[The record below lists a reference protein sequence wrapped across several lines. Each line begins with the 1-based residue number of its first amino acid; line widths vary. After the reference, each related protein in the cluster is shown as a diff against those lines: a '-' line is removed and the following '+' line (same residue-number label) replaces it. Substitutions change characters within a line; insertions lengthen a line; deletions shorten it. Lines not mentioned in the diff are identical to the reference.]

1 MELVIMGKKNKKKNI
16 EPEQVVSYRTKED
29 IFEEHFKY
37 LLYKKRPA
45 ETSKDFENLSGY
57 NFLWWGV
64 DRHGYIFNVFNVGSG
79 AIPKVVVN
87 NIDVQNLADFY
98 FNNFLEFSTSENIKV
113 DKSDYFYDDIGESEI
128 LLARK
133 GIFSF
138 ITNIGS
144 FDPVGR
150 KEFEKYPYWHKK
162 LVAPLVPIKLNY
174 LDDRIQQLMSLF
186 IFDVDVKNNKF
197 IELGYDSKTYKNNL
211 FKRNFPKEWGWRL
224 TIMKSSETIL
234 KEHSGI

>member
-1 MELVIMGKKNKKKNI
+1 MGKKKNKKNKESEKVI
-16 EPEQVVSYRTKED
+16 SIRTAED
-29 IFEEHFKY
+29 IFEENFKY
-37 LLYKKRPA
+37 FLYKKSSS
-45 ETSKDFENLSGY
+45 EMSKDFENLSGY
-57 NFLWWGV
+57 NVHWWGV
-64 DRHGYIFNVFNVGSG
+64 DRQGYIFNLWNLGSG

-87 NIDVQNLADFY
+87 NLAIQGLADFY
-98 FNNFLEFSTSENIKV
+98 FDNILEFSTSENIKV

-144 FDPVGR
+144 CDPVGR

-174 LDDRIQQLMSLF
+174 LDDRVQQLMSLF

-211 FKRNFPKEWGWRL
+211 FKRNFPKEWIWRL
-224 TIMKSSETIL
+224 NIAKSSETIL

>member
-1 MELVIMGKKNKKKNI
+1 MGKKKNKKNKESEKVI
-16 EPEQVVSYRTKED
+16 SIRTAED
-29 IFEEHFKY
+29 IFEENFKY
-37 LLYKKRPA
+37 FLYKKSSS
-45 ETSKDFENLSGY
+45 EMSKDFENLSGY
-57 NFLWWGV
+57 NVHWWGV
-64 DRHGYIFNVFNVGSG
+64 DRQGYIFNLWNLGSG

-87 NIDVQNLADFY
+87 NLAIQGLADFY
-98 FNNFLEFSTSENIKV
+98 FDNILEFSTSENIKV

-144 FDPVGR
+144 CDPVGR

-174 LDDRIQQLMSLF
+174 LDDRVQQLMSLF

-197 IELGYDSKTYKNNL
+197 IHLGYDSKTYKNNL
-211 FKRNFPKEWGWRL
+211 FKRNFPKEWIWRL
-224 TIMKSSETIL
+224 NIAKSSETIL